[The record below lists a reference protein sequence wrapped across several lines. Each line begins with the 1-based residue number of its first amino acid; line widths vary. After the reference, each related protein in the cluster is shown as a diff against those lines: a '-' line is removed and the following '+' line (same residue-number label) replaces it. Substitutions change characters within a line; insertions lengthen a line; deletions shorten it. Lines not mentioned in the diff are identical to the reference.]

1 MILWILVALILV
13 YAITNYRFMKASLG
27 FGQGPDSF
35 LMPGLFMDGLSLI
48 LLVLPICFV
57 LVPGGG
63 PGLQTG
69 VVLGFLV
76 LGAHFIPRILVFS
89 ALSLEE
95 VSSRLEGESRDRLRE
110 GVIEFAESCV
120 REEMVP
126 INDVFKISEDLS
138 LGEILEKSDYRPYSR
153 IPVYKGQKDNIV
165 GVVYARELIDA
176 AQKMDS
182 APWECPVAP
191 LVREPY
197 FVPELM
203 EQSALLQE
211 LKKRKIQIAIVVD
224 EFGVITGIVTL
235 EDVIET
241 IVGEVQDRRND
252 NDSFVLQTGTREWD
266 LDAMIELDDFS
277 ELVSKEFE
285 SDLVET
291 LGGYVFLQLGYLPA
305 EGDPVVIQGL
315 EFTVTEM
322 QKHRIRRLSVRELK
336 S

>member
-1 MILWILVALILV
+1 MILGILVFTILL
-13 YAITNYRFMKASLG
+13 YAVMNYRFMKATLE
-27 FGQGPDSF
+27 FGQDSESF
-35 LMPGLFMDGLSLI
+35 LFQGLLMDSLSLI
-48 LLVLPICFV
+48 LIGLPLLSVLVL
-57 LVPGGG
+57 GGG
-63 PGLQTG
+63 PGLE
-69 VVLGFLV
+69 VCAMLGFLAV
-76 LGAHFIPRILVFS
+76 GAHFIPRVLVFS

-110 GVIEFAESCV
+110 GVIEFAESSV

-126 INDVFKISEDLS
+126 INDVFKISEQVT
-138 LGEILEKSDYRPYSR
+138 LGEILEMPDYRPYSR
-153 IPVYKGQKDNIV
+153 IPVYKDQKDNIV

-176 AQKMDS
+176 AQKGDTT
-182 APWECPVAP
+182 PWDCPVGP
-191 LVREPY
+191 WVREAY

-252 NDSFVLQTGTREWD
+252 NDTFVHQSGARDWD

-277 ELVSKEFE
+277 ELVAKDFV

-291 LGGYVFLQLGYLPA
+291 LGGFIFLELGSLPA
-305 EGDPVVIQGL
+305 AGDSVVIQGL

-322 QKHRIRRLSVRELK
+322 ERHRIRRLSVRELK